1 MHAAINLHFTSMAA
15 TGRGKKLI
23 KIRSREVYRLLV
35 VAVANVLLDP
45 VQVVGDIGV
54 HRWEAFD
61 AARLHAEAHDAGQHP
76 LELFIVVEHEWR
88 TGVTL
93 RRASRGEK
101 IFEIDTIT
109 AQLRLFCDVPEHE
122 SLAF

>member
-1 MHAAINLHFTSMAA
+1 MAA

-23 KIRSREVYRLLV
+23 KIRSREVYRLFV

-61 AARLHAEAHDAGQHP
+61 AARLHAEAYDARQDP
-76 LELFIVVEHEWR
+76 LQLFIVVEHEWR

-93 RRASRGEK
+93 KRAVGGWGEREN
-101 IFEIDTIT
+101 I
-109 AQLRLFCDVPEHE
+109 RN
-122 SLAF
+122 